1 MEKLKMLWTG
11 EYNDYWEHVF
21 EETFDMVKAGRAFP
35 EADGATH
42 RMTEDELI
50 PMLKGKDIFIDGYD
64 RVTERVIRECVDLK
78 LILSIRDGPEES
90 VDIDAC
96 TRAGLPVLF
105 PGGRC
110 IRSVAELTAALI
122 LMCAKP
128 ILHQVNK
135 IRSEGYNSKNKKEFA
150 ALNSEYHEVYGK
162 TLGMVGLGRNGKE
175 LVRYMRVMGM
185 KPIAYDPYCS
195 AQAAEELGVTLMP
208 LDDVLRQADYVVLA
222 ARVTPETK
230 RMIGARE
237 FALMKPS
244 ACFINTARS
253 ELVDIDAFVY
263 ALQHD
268 IIRKAA
274 TDVYEKD
281 PVTKVDIPL
290 DDNHPFFSIS
300 PDRLIMT
307 PHMAGMSVERAYT
320 AYELLK
326 PSYDNFL
333 RGSRELVIKNPEVL
347 DSPHFAERGGK
358 LFGILKETNA

>member
-1 MEKLKMLWTG
+1 MLWTG
-11 EYNDYWEHVF
+11 EYNAYWEQVF
-21 EETFDMVKAGRAFP
+21 EENFDMVKAGRAFP

-50 PMLKGKDIFIDGYD
+50 PMLQDKEIFLDGYD
-64 RVTERVIRECVDLK
+64 RVTARVIKECPDLK
-78 LILSIRDGPEES
+78 LIMSIRDGPEES

-96 TRAGLPVLF
+96 TEAGIPVLF

-110 IRSVAELTAALI
+110 IHSVAELTAALI

-135 IRSEGYNSKNKKEFA
+135 IRAEGYGKHNKKDFA
-150 ALNSEYHEVYGK
+150 ALNSEYYEVYGK

-175 LVRYMRVMGM
+175 LVKYMQVMGM
-185 KPIAYDPYCS
+185 KPIAYDPYCPPEA
-195 AQAAEELGVTLMP
+195 AQALGVTLLP
-208 LDDVLRQADYVVLA
+208 LDEVLRQADYVVLA

-253 ELVDIDAFVY
+253 ELVDVDAFVD
-263 ALQHD
+263 ALRTGK
-268 IIRKAA
+268 IRRAA

-290 DDNHPFFSIS
+290 DDNHPYFSIS
-300 PDRLIMT
+300 PDKLIMT

-326 PSYDNFL
+326 PSYEGFL
-333 RGSRELVIKNPEVL
+333 RGSKQLVIKNPEVF
-347 DSPHFAERGGK
+347 DSPAFAERGGK
-358 LFGILKETNA
+358 LFGIL

>member
-1 MEKLKMLWTG
+1 MDKLKMLWTG
-11 EYNDYWEHVF
+11 EYNEYWDRVF
-21 EETFDMVKAGRAFP
+21 AEKFDLVKAGRAFP
-35 EADGATH
+35 EANSATH

-50 PMLKGKDIFIDGYD
+50 PMLKDMDVFLDGYD
-64 RVTERVIRECVDLK
+64 RVTERVLNECPDLK
-78 LILSIRDGPEES
+78 LIMSIRDGPEES

-96 TRAGLPVLF
+96 TRAGVPVLF

-110 IRSVAELTAALI
+110 MHSVAELTVALI

-135 IRSEGYNSKNKKEFA
+135 IRSDGYNEKNKKEFA
-150 ALNSEYHEVYGK
+150 ALNDQYYEVYGK
-162 TLGMVGLGRNGKE
+162 TLGLIGMGRNGRE
-175 LVRYMRVMGM
+175 LAKYMTTMGM
-185 KPIAYDPYCS
+185 KVLAYDPYCPRE
-195 AQAAEELGVTLMP
+195 AAEALGVTLMT
-208 LDDVLRQADYVVLA
+208 LDAVLSEADYVVPA
-222 ARVTPETK
+222 ARVTPETR

-253 ELVDIDAFVY
+253 ELVDVDAFVD
-263 ALQHD
+263 ALKNNK
-268 IIRKAA
+268 IRMAA

-290 DDNHPFFSIS
+290 NDDHPYFSIS
-300 PDRLIMT
+300 PDKLIMT

-326 PSYDNFL
+326 PSYDGFL
-333 RGSRELVIKNPEVL
+333 AGSRKLVIKNPEVFE
-347 DSPHFAERGGK
+347 SPAFHERGGK
-358 LFGILKETNA
+358 LFGVL